1 VLIADNN
8 LYLEEEEEERSLF
21 SKLPPNYKHRVKI
34 NKKTIKLTIVSQSQI
49 CNTNLKNKFPISN
62 IIICSLKW
70 CLSTKKKSLIFLN
83 CTIWALK
90 LFKGALF
97 GRKT

>member
-1 VLIADNN
+1 VLIADDN
-8 LYLEEEEEERSLF
+8 LYLEEEEERSLF

-49 CNTNLKNKFPISN
+49 CNTNLKDKFPISN

-70 CLSTKKKSLIFLN
+70 CLSTKKNKSNFS
-83 CTIWALK
+83 K
-90 LFKGALF
+90 LHDMGIKAF
-97 GRKT
+97 